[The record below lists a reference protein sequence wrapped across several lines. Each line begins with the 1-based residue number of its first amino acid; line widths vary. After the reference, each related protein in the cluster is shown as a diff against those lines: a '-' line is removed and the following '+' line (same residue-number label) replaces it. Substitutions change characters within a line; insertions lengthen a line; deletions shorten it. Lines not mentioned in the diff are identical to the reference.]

1 MKKKL
6 CVGCP
11 TISSKS
17 HIFLLS
23 QGRGARLGRF
33 TIVRTSPLMANKKK
47 STISDNAASSSV
59 SSLVAEGSVG
69 VPVSGT
75 YEVLVQP
82 PPSLVHPS
90 AGLVTVQMQDAM
102 VQFSRSL
109 GLPQVPT
116 SPTLSSFTICPPSNV
131 TVLPDSVSGAVGR
144 RLDLGNERVQS
155 VNLGSSNGQ
164 SEPTMG

>member
-1 MKKKL
+1 
-6 CVGCP
+6 
-11 TISSKS
+11 
-17 HIFLLS
+17 
-23 QGRGARLGRF
+23 
-33 TIVRTSPLMANKKK
+33 MAKNKK

-75 YEVLVQP
+75 DEVLVQP

-90 AGLVTVQMQDAM
+90 AGLVTVQMQDVM
-102 VQFSRSL
+102 VQLSRSL

-116 SPTLSSFTICPPSNV
+116 SPTLSSSTIRPPSNV
-131 TVLPDSVSGAVGR
+131 TVLPPVTDSVSGAVGR

-155 VNLGSSNGQ
+155 ANLGSSNGQ